1 MDRNKLI
8 CAHFDAH
15 SDLDWVTNVEPK
27 FKAALWDA
35 GEIELFRQA
44 LQADTEA
51 RHWDRWQEKVKGM
64 TDAELQREI
73 AECHAQI
80 DAFRRGLVTGRE
92 RFKRI
97 MEGMDETKPTQQA
110 TNDRGRE
117 M

>member
-35 GEIELFRQA
+35 EEIEAFRQA
-44 LQADTEA
+44 WNGLTEA
-51 RHWDRWQEKVKGM
+51 RYWDPWQEKVKGM
-64 TDAELQREI
+64 TDAELQHDI

-80 DAFRRGLVTGRE
+80 DAFRSGLVSDRE

-97 MEGMDETKPTQQA
+97 MDGKDETKPTQQA
-110 TNDRGRE
+110 TKDRGRG